1 MAGTFFVY
9 LFVGNFSVRH
19 TPIRTPPTDQSGII
33 ASLVAGFT
41 MKDFARPN
49 LTARAQRMT
58 TESLKILAHASE
70 TFIFVQVGINTSLY
84 GFSDFDIGFITLTI
98 VMCIACRALSTFVL
112 SFFHNSCRR
121 ETSSTYLPRN
131 FQVVS
136 FWAGLRGAIAFA
148 VAFGFPNDNSNR
160 SLVIS
165 TVCFVILFTVLVQG
179 GTTRM
184 TLSKM
189 GIQTG
194 VEPETKKDLKR
205 KEAALNKSA
214 FRMYLLGVSRYIKSY
229 VHRTGAISSPDDAV
243 QVQNLIG
250 SGAEVVDPDS
260 VTLGISSNNNDGGD
274 GRKEEEIGD
283 GDVAGTD
290 I

>member
-1 MAGTFFVY
+1 
-9 LFVGNFSVRH
+9 
-19 TPIRTPPTDQSGII
+19 
-33 ASLVAGFT
+33 
-41 MKDFARPN
+41 
-49 LTARAQRMT
+49 
-58 TESLKILAHASE
+58 
-70 TFIFVQVGINTSLY
+70 
-84 GFSDFDIGFITLTI
+84 
-98 VMCIACRALSTFVL
+98 
-112 SFFHNSCRR
+112 
-121 ETSSTYLPRN
+121 
-131 FQVVS
+131 
-136 FWAGLRGAIAFA
+136 
-148 VAFGFPNDNSNR
+148 
-160 SLVIS
+160 
-165 TVCFVILFTVLVQG
+165 
-179 GTTRM
+179 M